1 MGVGLASF
9 FSRASQQVG
18 NALLAKQQQKWQQQ
32 QQEINVL
39 QSIFAS
45 PQATDEQRAL
55 AVIGLETLQKGG
67 KPGAGLAVFQ
77 QFATS
82 PELQKRTAELISV
95 GQSFSQQGS
104 PAGVMAAAGAP
115 VAGAVPQGLPPGM
128 DTLGPPAPAV
138 GAADPI
144 DPQSVISPP
153 GTTPGAMPPGI
164 GPAVVMGPPGTAP
177 VSGGPPAP
185 GSAGAPVD
193 SELIPGT
200 PGQLAVP
207 AMAGAASGLVNQGG
221 QESAITPTPTL
232 APTSPAA
239 AGGPPQP
246 GAAPPLGVPGADPT
260 ATSPTAGPA
269 SAGMSSQEAFW
280 QEAQR
285 LQQES
290 ARIEVELQTVQ
301 RQIASAMAV
310 LMEMPRTGIFGVSS
324 QDTLRRQHAKEML
337 TIFRESEQQLN
348 DRKQKILE
356 RHSMVTR
363 EAATQLA
370 QNERTAYT
378 EGQSNLRTEYT
389 QQQANRRAE
398 YSAGARI
405 QAAKVGA
412 ETRNEADD
420 QRARRKVLTDLN
432 NLRQRVRAATTQRT
446 DTITRD
452 YPPDQRD
459 EGITAQLN
467 EAREQGLA
475 QVNAAIADALG
486 SLDADF
492 ALGQAYLKDAG
503 GKLQTALAKAR
514 AAGFDPDELLWTE
527 QSIYAAY
534 LRTPEGLK
542 STFDAEYLLK

>member
-1 MGVGLASF
+1 
-9 FSRASQQVG
+9 
-18 NALLAKQQQKWQQQ
+18 
-32 QQEINVL
+32 
-39 QSIFAS
+39 
-45 PQATDEQRAL
+45 
-55 AVIGLETLQKGG
+55 
-67 KPGAGLAVFQ
+67 
-77 QFATS
+77 
-82 PELQKRTAELISV
+82 
-95 GQSFSQQGS
+95 
-104 PAGVMAAAGAP
+104 
-115 VAGAVPQGLPPGM
+115 
-128 DTLGPPAPAV
+128 
-138 GAADPI
+138 
-144 DPQSVISPP
+144 
-153 GTTPGAMPPGI
+153 
-164 GPAVVMGPPGTAP
+164 
-177 VSGGPPAP
+177 
-185 GSAGAPVD
+185 
-193 SELIPGT
+193 
-200 PGQLAVP
+200 
-207 AMAGAASGLVNQGG
+207 
-221 QESAITPTPTL
+221 
-232 APTSPAA
+232 
-239 AGGPPQP
+239 
-246 GAAPPLGVPGADPT
+246 
-260 ATSPTAGPA
+260 
-269 SAGMSSQEAFW
+269 MSSQEAFW